1 MKTSKKK
8 SKSGAGRKAGPLL
21 SQPVL
26 ASRPQPWFFY
36 VVRADAKWLYAG
48 ITLDVERRFREHV
61 EGTGKGSKFLRA
73 HSRLELVF
81 QCEAGDKSSALKLE
95 YRFKRLPK
103 AAKERVVKTGKLEW
117 DD

>member
-1 MKTSKKK
+1 MATP
-8 SKSGAGRKAGPLL
+8 A
-21 SQPVL
+21 
-26 ASRPQPWFFY
+26 PQWYFY

-61 EGTGKGSKFLRA
+61 EGSGKGSKFLRA
-73 HSRLELVF
+73 HARLELVF

-103 AAKERVVKTGKLEW
+103 AAKERAVKTGKLEVEA
-117 DD
+117 